1 MAPLSGAE
9 KESACVFF
17 FLVTFV
23 LFWARFSTLGTIGA
37 NKYSRDQKKTKRDLF
52 FFFSG
57 KGSLHGGLK
66 SSPAPSKREQSTSLI
81 RM

>member
-9 KESACVFF
+9 KESACVYFP
-17 FLVTFV
+17 VTFV

-37 NKYSRDQKKTKRDLF
+37 NKFSRDQKKTKRDLF
-52 FFFSG
+52 FFSG
-57 KGSLHGGLK
+57 KGSLLGGLK

-81 RM
+81 RI